1 MNKKIFLTGAS
12 GFIGSKFL
20 HQALEA
26 GYQVRVFTRNA
37 NSFQQTN
44 SLEVYQGDLTKEC
57 DWSAALLGVDVVVNA
72 AGEFLDKDAMRLVN
86 FDGPDRLLKT
96 AINVGVRRWI
106 QLSSVGAYGRVRE
119 GVVDESWKDL
129 PIGYYEKTKSDFDL
143 ELIEISRLSN
153 LEVCIVRP
161 SNVYGCSM
169 RNQSIQQM
177 LSAIQKGLFAFV
189 GPKGASANYVH
200 VNDVVQALQ
209 LCICNGKAANQ
220 IFIISAWAT
229 IEDMAAGLANGL
241 GLEPP
246 VKRIPLQLAHAL
258 ATLMQFWSKWPLTKS
273 RVQAMSSTSRYNT
286 KKIERELG
294 WKLTV
299 PVKEGMQKFSRGFR

>member
-12 GFIGSKFL
+12 GVIGSKFL

-86 FDGPDRLLKT
+86 FDGPNRLLKT

-106 QLSSVGAYGRVRE
+106 QLSSVGAYGSVRE

-177 LSAIQKGLFAFV
+177 LSAIQKGYLHSLAQR
-189 GPKGASANYVH
+189 VH
-200 VNDVVQALQ
+200 LQ
-209 LCICNGKAANQ
+209 IMC
-220 IFIISAWAT
+220 
-229 IEDMAAGLANGL
+229 M
-241 GLEPP
+241 
-246 VKRIPLQLAHAL
+246 
-258 ATLMQFWSKWPLTKS
+258 
-273 RVQAMSSTSRYNT
+273 
-286 KKIERELG
+286 
-294 WKLTV
+294 
-299 PVKEGMQKFSRGFR
+299 